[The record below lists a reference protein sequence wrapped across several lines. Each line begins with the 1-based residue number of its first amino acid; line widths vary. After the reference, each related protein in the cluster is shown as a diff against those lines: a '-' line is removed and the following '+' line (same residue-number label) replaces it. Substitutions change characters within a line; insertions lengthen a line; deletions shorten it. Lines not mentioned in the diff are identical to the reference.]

1 MEVRRTHDDVIGSE
15 GHCERAPASVMESM
29 AHEDQTP
36 KPPRPSKTFDP
47 SIIGGLGRRRIGR
60 ISPMLRTRWLTQKSI
75 GCGNCH
81 VRSLISSQRS
91 TTSSSAS
98 CGRRASHSDQSWRS
112 NPLRTAPM
120 CVRLGAEAT
129 DPAPRCRSLASSWA
143 GRRGDHESV
152 LTIRSPSLVLGGRS
166 PAPQG
171 HLVPGTADTAEYR

>member
-1 MEVRRTHDDVIGSE
+1 
-15 GHCERAPASVMESM
+15 
-29 AHEDQTP
+29 
-36 KPPRPSKTFDP
+36 
-47 SIIGGLGRRRIGR
+47 
-60 ISPMLRTRWLTQKSI
+60 MLRTRWLTQKSI

-129 DPAPRCRSLASSWA
+129 DPAPRCRSRRPVERL
-143 GRRGDHESV
+143 RRGGSRAATAHDHQIGVASGATTRQSAARPTRWRSGPSV
-152 LTIRSPSLVLGGRS
+152 SVEHFLM
-166 PAPQG
+166 PADACVGP
-171 HLVPGTADTAEYR
+171 R